1 MKIRGRNIKLRLY
14 GLRNIPTNIK
24 RARYFRGHGVHSPF
38 VYAIVRQ
45 VFMCS
50 KLYQGS
56 ATDLY
61 DALMARGVAKRRA
74 IQLQNLVNHCR
85 YESFA
90 IDCSLVQMAEVDMV
104 IATTAVCPTEL
115 IKMAAKACEAK
126 CTLCIMSP
134 SRDKE
139 RDMACREIVEAHK
152 CTSVDNRGYLLVFN
166 NHLPKQKFRL

>member
-50 KLYQGS
+50 KLYEGS

-61 DALMARGVAKRRA
+61 DALMSRGVAKRRA

-85 YESFA
+85 YERYA
-90 IDCSLVQMAEVDMV
+90 IDCPLEQMVDVDMV
-104 IATTAVCPTEL
+104 IVTADVCPAEL
-115 IKMAAKACEAK
+115 ENMAAKAREVK

-134 SRDKE
+134 SCDKG
-139 RDMACREIVEAHK
+139 RDMACRAIVEAHK
-152 CTSVDNRGYLLVFN
+152 CTSVDNRGFLLVFN

>member
-24 RARYFRGHGVHSPF
+24 RARHFRGHGVHSPF

-50 KLYQGS
+50 KLYENS

-61 DALMARGVAKRRA
+61 DALMARSVAKRRA
-74 IQLQNLVNHCR
+74 IQLQNLANHCR
-85 YESFA
+85 YERYA
-90 IDCSLVQMAEVDMV
+90 IDCSIDQMVGADMV
-104 IATTAVCPTEL
+104 IATTDIAPAEL
-115 IKMAAKACEAK
+115 IKMAAKACEIK
-126 CTLCIMSP
+126 CTLCIISP
-134 SRDKE
+134 ARDKE
-139 RDMACREIVEAHK
+139 RDMACRAIVEAHK
-152 CTSVDNRGYLLVFN
+152 CTSVDNRGFLLIFN